1 MGSGFRRDDNV
12 LSPWPPC
19 LRDEKTEVKELPK
32 HDIRRKAEG
41 IAQLFRERQQIDAL
55 PVDLMPSDLS
65 EAYRIRQIF
74 EDVETAGGRGA
85 VAGYKIGLTTPIMQQ
100 LCGVAEPV
108 YGAIF
113 ADEVHHGRAELDVRN
128 YCRLGIETEI
138 AVRLGEDLARGS
150 DRGRVEG
157 AVESC
162 MAAIELLEDLR
173 HDYKR
178 LNAAAMVAGN
188 VWNAGI
194 VLASPVTDWR
204 RLDLARLTARLSI
217 NGSEIGHGKGGD
229 VMGNPLNAL
238 AWLAEKRAS
247 AGTPLKRGM
256 IVMTGS
262 MVPIQF
268 PAAGDHAIVEVE
280 GLGTAELVAT

>member
-1 MGSGFRRDDNV
+1 M
-12 LSPWPPC
+12 
-19 LRDEKTEVKELPK
+19 
-32 HDIRRKAEG
+32 HIRQKAEG
-41 IAQLFRERQQIDAL
+41 IAALWRDRRQIDML
-55 PVDLMPSDLS
+55 PPELMPADLD
-65 EAYRIRQIF
+65 EAYAIREAF
-74 EDVETAGGRGA
+74 EEIGTARGRGA
-85 VAGYKIGLTTPIMQQ
+85 VAGFKIGLTTPIMQK
-100 LCGVAEPV
+100 LCGVDEPC

-113 ADEVHHGRAELDVRN
+113 AGEVHHDRAELPVAK

-138 AVRLGEDLARGS
+138 AVRLGEDLPRGGDA
-150 DRGRVEG
+150 DRVTG

-178 LNAAAMVAGN
+178 LSAAAMVAGN

-194 VLASPVTDWR
+194 VIGSPVADWR
-204 RLDLARLTARLSI
+204 RLDLAQLRARLSI
-217 NGSEIGHGKGGD
+217 NGREIGTGRGGD

-238 AWLAEKRAS
+238 AWLADKRA
-247 AGTPLKRGM
+247 AEGRPLKRGT

-268 PAAGDHAIVEVE
+268 PSRGDRAVVEVE
-280 GLGTAELVAT
+280 GLGAAELVAT